1 MDDDLDKV
9 SRIYSGV
16 ESEINEGKV
25 DKNKCLDNS
34 GAFFSELYM
43 NTDNQKEIIFENNE
57 ICNSELN
64 RYMKMPQLPIKDNP
78 LQCWEEPNTQVS
90 YFV

>member
-25 DKNKCLDNS
+25 DKNKWLDN
-34 GAFFSELYM
+34 
-43 NTDNQKEIIFENNE
+43 
-57 ICNSELN
+57 
-64 RYMKMPQLPIKDNP
+64 
-78 LQCWEEPNTQVS
+78 
-90 YFV
+90 